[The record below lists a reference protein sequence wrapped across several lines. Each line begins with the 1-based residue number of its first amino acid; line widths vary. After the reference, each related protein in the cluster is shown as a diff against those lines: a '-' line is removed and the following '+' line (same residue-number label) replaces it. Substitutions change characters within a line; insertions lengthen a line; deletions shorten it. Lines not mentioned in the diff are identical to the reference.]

1 MDDKDLVFNRIQS
14 LIENYSFTMSQF
26 NWDKAKDM
34 VEKERDIL
42 SNKNSFQISYLVS
55 SMLTALAQLSLAEK
69 NYLSLNF
76 LAPKGFLRKDV

>member
-1 MDDKDLVFNRIQS
+1 MDDKDLVLNRIQS

-26 NWDKAKDM
+26 SWDKAKDM

>member
-1 MDDKDLVFNRIQS
+1 MDDKDLVLNRIQS

-26 NWDKAKDM
+26 SWDKAKDM

-42 SNKNSFQISYLVS
+42 SNKNSFQISYMVS

>member
-14 LIENYSFTMSQF
+14 LIQNYSFTMSQF